1 MSIEKK
7 KMGRKTSVWRR
18 ASKRLKRHG
27 DKKEIK
33 SIIFVPHT
41 KDSNML
47 RDKERVDH
55 WKLGEDIIEGGQKD
69 REYNGK
75 QSPMEKQSASYA

>member
-1 MSIEKK
+1 
-7 KMGRKTSVWRR
+7 MGRNTSAWRR

-27 DKKEIK
+27 DKKEVK

-41 KDSNML
+41 KDSKLANML
-47 RDKERVDH
+47 RDKERGDH
-55 WKLGEDIIEGGQKD
+55 WKLGEDNIEGGQKD

-75 QSPMEKQSASYA
+75 QRPMEKQSASYA